1 MDPPILEARSATSV
15 PETASATVRVAEDS
29 DSLDI
34 ATGVINGL
42 FFAGLLIVILL
53 LPIVIYLLW

>member
-1 MDPPILEARSATSV
+1 MDPPILEAPA
-15 PETASATVRVAEDS
+15 ETAVQEPAASAFAASEDS

-34 ATGVINGL
+34 ATGVLNGL
-42 FFAGLLIVILL
+42 FFAGVLVVILL

>member
-1 MDPPILEARSATSV
+1 MDPPILEAPA
-15 PETASATVRVAEDS
+15 ETAVQEPDAPALTAPEDG

-34 ATGVINGL
+34 ADGVLKGL
-42 FFAGLLIVILL
+42 FFAGVLFVILL

>member
-1 MDPPILEARSATSV
+1 MDPPLLEAPS
-15 PETASATVRVAEDS
+15 ETAVHEPAAPAFAASKDG

-34 ATGVINGL
+34 ATGVLNGL
-42 FFAGLLIVILL
+42 FFAGVLLLILL

>member
-1 MDPPILEARSATSV
+1 MDPSILEAPSETSV
-15 PETASATVRVAEDS
+15 PESVSATVRVEDN

-42 FFAGLLIVILL
+42 IFAGLLIVLLL